1 MPRTKGRPRTQA
13 PLPVIGQPDPRPYQ
27 VARALVPVEPVPAFE
42 APSPS
47 EERQEEER

>member
-13 PLPVIGQPDPRPYQ
+13 PFPVTGQLDPRPYR
-27 VARALVPVEPVPAFE
+27 VARAPVPVEPVPAFE

-47 EERQEEER
+47 GEGHKEEP